1 MPSRDLQFRIES
13 RPRAA
18 TLYVSGRLTSAGAV
32 LALRPCYT
40 LPGDTAELRVDLR
53 SATIDE
59 PAALQSLAL
68 LLFRWR
74 GAAPDRRS
82 RIDLP
87 PAARRASPPAVFRV
101 GQRAP
106 GARPHR
112 RSPVDRRQPRG
123 GGVVSSV
130 TVP

>member
-18 TLYVSGRLTSAGAV
+18 TLYVTGRLTSAGAV
-32 LALRPCYT
+32 LALRACFT
-40 LPGDTAELRVDLR
+40 LPGDTVELRVDLR
-53 SATIDE
+53 AATIEE
-59 PAALQSLAL
+59 PAALHSVAM

-74 GAAPDRRS
+74 AGAPDRLS

-87 PAARRASPPAVFRV
+87 PAARRASPPPVFTR
-101 GQRAP
+101 GERAP
-106 GARPHR
+106 GSRAHR
-112 RSPVDRRQPRG
+112 RGATDRRPPRTG
-123 GGVVSSV
+123 RAASSV